1 MQILST
7 NIAKPTTILWRG
19 QQVQTGIYKTPTN
32 QPIYLGKHD
41 VKGDIVSDR
50 KVHGGEFKACYI
62 FSANHYAYWQ
72 NLYPNLNWDYGMLG
86 ENLTVSDLDETQVFI
101 GDIYKIGEAL
111 VQVTQPREPCFKF
124 GVKFGTQKV
133 LKQFIEHGYP
143 GTYLRVL
150 EEGFVAKGDKFVLVE
165 KAENSLTVHQFFNL
179 LYTKTKDQKL
189 LKLAIQ
195 NEALPQRKRDK
206 LKAFYVHCLIYKNNK
221 SNFI

>member
-1 MQILST
+1 MQIIST

-19 QQVQTGIYKTPTN
+19 KQVQTGIYKSPTN
-32 QPIYLGKHD
+32 QPIYLGKRD
-41 VKGDIVSDR
+41 VKCDIVSDR

-62 FSANHYAYWQ
+62 FSANHYAFWQ
-72 NLYPNLNWDYGMLG
+72 NLYPNLNWEYGMLG
-86 ENLTVSDLDETQVFI
+86 ENLTVSGLDESQVYI
-101 GDIYKIGEAL
+101 GNIYKVGEAL

-150 EEGFVAKGDKFVLVE
+150 EEGFVTKGDEFILVE

-179 LYTKTKDQKL
+179 LFSKNKDQKL

-195 NEALPQRKRDK
+195 SEALPQRKRDK
-206 LKAFYVHCLIYKNNK
+206 LKAFYGV
-221 SNFI
+221 

>member
-19 QQVQTGIYKTPTN
+19 KQVQTGIYKTPTN

-62 FSANHYAYWQ
+62 FSSNHYPYWQ
-72 NLYPNLNWDYGMLG
+72 NLYPNLNWEYGMLG
-86 ENLTVSDLDETQVFI
+86 ENLTVSGLDETQVYI
-101 GDIYKIGEAL
+101 GDIYKVGESL

-150 EEGFVAKGDKFVLVE
+150 EEGNVSKGNEFILVK
-165 KAENSLTVHQFFNL
+165 KAENSLTIHQFFNL
-179 LYTKTKDQKL
+179 LFAKTKDQEL

-206 LKAFYVHCLIYKNNK
+206 LKAFLL
-221 SNFI
+221 

>member
-1 MQILST
+1 MQIIST
-7 NIAKPTTILWRG
+7 NIAIPTTILWRG
-19 QQVQTGIYKTPTN
+19 KQVQTGIYKTPTN

-62 FSANHYAYWQ
+62 FSSNHYEYWQ
-72 NLYPNLNWDYGMLG
+72 NLYPNLNWEYGMLG
-86 ENLTVSDLDETQVFI
+86 ENLTVSGLDETQVYI
-101 GDIYKIGEAL
+101 GDIYKVGEAL

-133 LKQFIEHGYP
+133 LKQFIEHGCP

-150 EEGFVAKGDKFVLVE
+150 EEGFVAKGDEFVLVE

-206 LKAFYVHCLIYKNNK
+206 LKAFYGV
-221 SNFI
+221 